1 MALGRNVGAG
11 LLGALACILVLAGP
25 VAAQDPKPPLRI
37 GILSDMSGHLADMS
51 GTGTVA
57 AVRMAVADFGGT
69 VLGRPIEV
77 VAADHLNKA
86 DTGLAIARKWYDV
99 DGVRIIL
106 DVNNSALA
114 LAVQALTREKDRIV
128 VFGGAFSSDLTGKAC
143 SPNGIAWVTDTYT
156 QTRALVTQFADA
168 GLKTW
173 YTLTPDYAF
182 GIAAQRDV
190 EAAVTATGGTFLG
203 AARVP
208 SPISETS
215 SFVLQAQASGAQV
228 IELLQGGDDLQ
239 GIIKTAHE
247 FGLGLSG
254 NTRLSTFV
262 LWLGDVRGL
271 GLEAAQGIRATNAFY
286 WDQDDATRAWAQR
299 YFALTS
305 RMPETMPAAM
315 YGATMHYLAAVKAAG
330 TDETAA
336 VLMKMREL
344 PVEDFMTHGATIR
357 ADGRLLRDMYILE
370 VKPPS
375 ESKGTWDVFKP
386 VSRIPAAQAIRPLA
400 EGGCPLVQ

>member
-1 MALGRNVGAG
+1 MGAG
-11 LLGALACILVLAGP
+11 LLAALAWLLASAGP
-25 VAAQDPKPPLRI
+25 LAAQDPKPPLRI

-57 AVRMAVADFGGT
+57 AVKMAVADFGGT

-77 VAADHLNKA
+77 VAADHLNKS

-128 VFGGAFSSDLTGKAC
+128 VFGGAFSSDLTGKSC

-173 YTLTPDYAF
+173 FTLTPDYAF

-190 EAAVTATGGTFLG
+190 EAAVAATGGKFLG

-228 IELLQGGDDLQ
+228 VELLQGGDDLQ
-239 GIIKTAHE
+239 GVIKTAHE

-254 NTRLSTFV
+254 KTRLSTFA

-286 WDQDDATRAWAQR
+286 WDLDDATRTWAQR
-299 YFALTS
+299 YFKLTN

-336 VLMKMREL
+336 VLTKMRER
-344 PVEDFMTHGATIR
+344 PVDDFMTRGATIR
-357 ADGRLLRDMYILE
+357 ADGRLMRDMYILE
-370 VKPPS
+370 VKAPP
-375 ESKGTWDVFKP
+375 ESKGSWDVFKL

-400 EGGCPLVQ
+400 DGGCPLVR